1 MPWIM
6 TESPLAIITVFE
18 DGDVTGVKSR
28 APAGIAINEMPIM
41 NRHTY
46 QIVQFNGFLV
56 MTYFLYVYVVGFH
69 EKNLFALSGTG
80 GSKRCKS

>member
-28 APAGIAINEMPIM
+28 APAGTAINEMPIM
-41 NRHTY
+41 NRHAH
-46 QIVQFNGFLV
+46 QIVQFNGFFV
-56 MTYFLYVYVVGFH
+56 MTHFLYVYVVGFH
-69 EKNLFALSGTG
+69 EKNLLRYSGTG
-80 GSKRCKS
+80 GSQRRKS